1 MQSKYS
7 EWICS
12 TAPQYLVERF
22 QCLRCVISRALPWQL
37 SGHLLSNS
45 STWTFS
51 WLLAVPLFA
60 VTSWSNNP
68 RRLTFRITE
77 EVKRSSMNFI
87 STVGKQN
94 ACPLECIVK
103 QHCSQAVYIR
113 ALPNPT
119 IYHSQLIEYQITVS
133 DATTQTI
140 TPLGINLAPVTYFH
154 SHMQNKFPKYPTYVY
169 EVFRFTYISK
179 RPGQV

>member
-1 MQSKYS
+1 M
-7 EWICS
+7 
-12 TAPQYLVERF
+12 
-22 QCLRCVISRALPWQL
+22 
-37 SGHLLSNS
+37 
-45 STWTFS
+45 
-51 WLLAVPLFA
+51 FA

-154 SHMQNKFPKYPTYVY
+154 SFNTCKISFLNILRTITRFLDLRTSQNDLVR
-169 EVFRFTYISK
+169 FRILFYRFSLFK
-179 RPGQV
+179 AQ